1 MMDKNEAR
9 LEVARKEM
17 VTHQLVARGIHDP
30 CILRAMATIP
40 RHLFVP
46 ERIRDAAYQDC
57 PLPIG
62 YDATISQPYIVAYM
76 SELLSLSKNDRV
88 FELGTGSGYQAA
100 VLAFCAKEVISVER
114 IPDLIPVALENLAAV
129 GATNVRVL
137 EGDATTLA
145 ADHAP
150 YDAAILTAASPAI
163 PEYLYPHMNDGG
175 RIVVPVGDMYVQE
188 LFLITILQGKGK
200 VEGRGGVRFVPV
212 IGRHGFAERE

>member
-1 MMDKNEAR
+1 MDKTQAR

-17 VTHQLVARGIHDP
+17 VTHQLVAGGISDQ

-46 ERIRDAAYQDC
+46 EHIRDAAYQDC

-62 YDATISQPYIVAYM
+62 YNATISQPYIVAYM

-100 VLAFCAKEVISVER
+100 VLAFCAREVITVER
-114 IPDLIPVALENLAAV
+114 VPELITIARDNLAAV
-129 GATNVRVL
+129 GATNVRIL

-145 ADHAP
+145 EGYAP
-150 YDAAILTAASPAI
+150 YDAAILTAASPAL
-163 PEYLYPHMNDGG
+163 PEYLYPYMNDGG

-188 LFLITILQGKGK
+188 LFLITVSSGEGK
-200 VEGRGGVRFVPV
+200 VEGKGGVRFVPV
-212 IGRHGFAERE
+212 IGKYGFPEGR

>member
-1 MMDKNEAR
+1 MEKTEVR

-17 VTHQLVARGIHDP
+17 VTGQLVARGIHDK

-46 ERIRDAAYQDC
+46 GHLRDAAYQDC

-62 YDATISQPYIVAYM
+62 YNATISQPYIVAYM

-100 VLAFCAKEVISVER
+100 ILALCAREVISIER
-114 IPDLIPVALENLAAV
+114 VPELIPIARRNLAAANV
-129 GATNVRVL
+129 ENVRIFK
-137 EGDATTLA
+137 GDATTIA
-145 ADHAP
+145 PDYAP
-150 YDAAILTAASPAI
+150 YDAALITAASPAL
-163 PEYLYPHMNDGG
+163 PEYLYPYMNDGG

-188 LFLITILQGKGK
+188 LFLITVHDGRGKEEAK
-200 VEGRGGVRFVPV
+200 GGVRFVPV
-212 IGRHGFAERE
+212 IGRHGFPER

>member
-1 MMDKNEAR
+1 MEKAEVR

-17 VTHQLVARGIHDP
+17 VTSQLVARGIHDR

-40 RHLFVP
+40 RHIFVP
-46 ERIRDAAYQDC
+46 EHLRDAAYQDC

-100 VLAFCAKEVISVER
+100 ILALCAREVISIER
-114 IPDLIPVALENLAAV
+114 VSELIPIALRNLAAV
-129 GATNVRVL
+129 NVQNVRVL

-145 ADHAP
+145 PEYAP
-150 YDAAILTAASPAI
+150 YDAALLTAASPAL
-163 PEYLYPHMNDGG
+163 PEYLYPHMTDGG

-188 LFLITILQGKGK
+188 LFLITVHEGTGK
-200 VEGRGGVRFVPV
+200 VEGKGGVRFVPV
-212 IGRHGFAERE
+212 IGRYGFPERP

>member
-1 MMDKNEAR
+1 MTMDKTEAR

-17 VTHQLVARGIHDP
+17 VTHQLVARGIHDR

-46 ERIRDAAYQDC
+46 ERIRDVAYQDC

-62 YDATISQPYIVAYM
+62 YNATISQPYIVAYM
-76 SELLSLSKNDRV
+76 SELLALSKTDRV

-100 VLAFCAKEVISVER
+100 VLAFCAREVITVER
-114 IPDLIPVALENLAAV
+114 VPELIGNARENLAAV
-129 GATNVRVL
+129 GATNVRIF

-145 ADHAP
+145 ADYAP
-150 YDAAILTAASPAI
+150 YDAVILTAASPAL
-163 PEYLYPHMNDGG
+163 PEYMYPYMNDGG

-188 LFLITILQGKGK
+188 LFLITVSNG
-200 VEGRGGVRFVPV
+200 EGRVERMGGVRFVPV
-212 IGRHGFAERE
+212 IGKYGFPEG

>member
-1 MMDKNEAR
+1 MEKAEAR

-17 VTHQLVARGIHDP
+17 VTRQLVGRGIHDR

-40 RHLFVP
+40 RHIFVP
-46 ERIRDAAYQDC
+46 ERLRDVAYQDC

-76 SELLSLSKNDRV
+76 SELLSLSRNDRV

-100 VLAFCAKEVISVER
+100 ILALCAREVISIER
-114 IPDLIPVALENLAAV
+114 VSELIPIALGNLAAV
-129 GATNVRVL
+129 NVQNVRVL

-145 ADHAP
+145 PDYAP
-150 YDAAILTAASPAI
+150 YDAALLTAASPAL

-188 LFLITILQGKGK
+188 LFLITVHDGEGK
-200 VEGRGGVRFVPV
+200 VEGKGGVRFVPV
-212 IGRHGFAERE
+212 IGRYGFPERP